1 MMSEMRTTLTLDDD
15 LAGLLK
21 QRARELGI
29 PFKEAVNRTIRAGMG
44 EDTVTRSHPA
54 PKTISHSFA
63 FRPGIDL
70 DKLGQL
76 ADELGAEAFA
86 EKIQDSARRK
96 RSRSR
101 TQR

>member
-29 PFKEAVNRTIRAGMG
+29 PFKEAVNRTIRAGIG
-44 EDTVTRSHPA
+44 EATAARSHPA
-54 PKTISHSFA
+54 PKTISHSFGFGA
-63 FRPGIDL
+63 GIDL

-76 ADELGAEAFA
+76 ADELEAEAFA
-86 EKIQDSARRK
+86 EKIDDSARRK
-96 RSRSR
+96 RPRSR
-101 TQR
+101 AQR

>member
-29 PFKEAVNRTIRAGMG
+29 PYKEAVNRTIRAGMG
-44 EDTVTRSHPA
+44 KDTATRSLPA
-54 PKTISHSFA
+54 LKTISHSFG

-76 ADELGAEAFA
+76 ADELEAEAVA
-86 EKIQDSARRK
+86 ERIHDSARRK
-96 RSRSR
+96 RPRSR
-101 TQR
+101 AQR